1 MEGLRRKED
10 ILSSCP
16 RSALRRHVSKRF
28 DCHCRLGGLIFAADS
43 DQRLHFVAARDAAA
57 PQASRPEHVDRPG
70 RPAMSSL
77 LSLSRLI
84 DRLNER
90 VGHAFYWLVLVTVL
104 ISAANAVVR
113 KVFNYSSNGLLE
125 IQWYFFSAIFLF
137 LAGYTLLRNEHVRI
151 DVISSRLSKRAQT
164 WIDILG
170 TLFFLFP
177 MAFLLM
183 WLSWPVFTE
192 AYQRN
197 EVSTNAGGLII
208 WPARLLVPIGFF
220 LLLLQGVSELI
231 KRFAFLKGI
240 IPDPSEKH
248 VAKTAEEELAEEI
261 LRGRGERAVAEETV
275 QQAKDRP

>member
-1 MEGLRRKED
+1 
-10 ILSSCP
+10 
-16 RSALRRHVSKRF
+16 
-28 DCHCRLGGLIFAADS
+28 
-43 DQRLHFVAARDAAA
+43 
-57 PQASRPEHVDRPG
+57 
-70 RPAMSSL
+70 MSSL
-77 LSLSRLI
+77 LSLSRI
-84 DRLNER
+84 IYRLNER
-90 VGHAFYWLVLVTVL
+90 VGQTFYWLVLVTVL
-104 ISAANAVVR
+104 ISAANAIVR

-125 IQWYFFSAIFLF
+125 IQWYFFSAIFLL

-170 TLFFLFP
+170 TLFFLLP
-177 MAFLLM
+177 MAILLM
-183 WLSWPVFTE
+183 WLSWPVFVD

-208 WPARLLVPIGFF
+208 WPARLLVPVGF
-220 LLLLQGVSELI
+220 LLLVAQGVSELI
-231 KRFAFLKGI
+231 KRIAFLGGL

-261 LRGRGERAVAEETV
+261 LRERGERSLAEEIA

>member
-1 MEGLRRKED
+1 
-10 ILSSCP
+10 
-16 RSALRRHVSKRF
+16 
-28 DCHCRLGGLIFAADS
+28 
-43 DQRLHFVAARDAAA
+43 
-57 PQASRPEHVDRPG
+57 
-70 RPAMSSL
+70 MSSL

-90 VGHAFYWLVLVTVL
+90 IGQAFYWLVLVTVL
-104 ISAANAVVR
+104 ISAANAIVR

-170 TLFFLFP
+170 TLFFLLP
-177 MAFLLM
+177 MAILLM
-183 WLSWPVFTE
+183 WLSWPVFVD

-208 WPARLLVPIGFF
+208 WPARLLVPVGFF
-220 LLLLQGVSELI
+220 LLVAQGISELI
-231 KRFAFLKGI
+231 KRIAFLNGL

-261 LRGRGERAVAEETV
+261 LRERGERSLAEEMLK
-275 QQAKDRP
+275 QAKDRP

>member
-1 MEGLRRKED
+1 
-10 ILSSCP
+10 
-16 RSALRRHVSKRF
+16 V
-28 DCHCRLGGLIFAADS
+28 
-43 DQRLHFVAARDAAA
+43 
-57 PQASRPEHVDRPG
+57 
-70 RPAMSSL
+70 SSL
-77 LSLSRLI
+77 LSLSRII

-90 VGHAFYWLVLVTVL
+90 VGQAFYWLVLVTVL
-104 ISAANAVVR
+104 ISAANAIVR

-170 TLFFLFP
+170 TLFFLLP
-177 MAFLLM
+177 MAILLM
-183 WLSWPVFTE
+183 WLSWPVFVD

-208 WPARLLVPIGFF
+208 WPARLLVPVGFF
-220 LLLLQGVSELI
+220 LLVAQGLSELI
-231 KRFAFLKGI
+231 KRIAFLRGL

-248 VAKTAEEELAEEI
+248 IAKTAEEQLAEEI
-261 LRGRGERAVAEETV
+261 LRERGERALAEEMV
-275 QQAKDRP
+275 QQAKNRP

>member
-1 MEGLRRKED
+1 
-10 ILSSCP
+10 
-16 RSALRRHVSKRF
+16 
-28 DCHCRLGGLIFAADS
+28 
-43 DQRLHFVAARDAAA
+43 
-57 PQASRPEHVDRPG
+57 
-70 RPAMSSL
+70 MSSL

-104 ISAANAVVR
+104 ISAANAIVR

-170 TLFFLFP
+170 TLFFLLP
-177 MAFLLM
+177 MAILLM
-183 WLSWPVFTE
+183 WLSWPVFVD

-208 WPARLLVPIGFF
+208 WPARLLVPTGF
-220 LLLLQGVSELI
+220 LLLVLQGLSELI
-231 KRFAFLKGI
+231 KRIAFLNGL

-261 LRGRGERAVAEETV
+261 LRERGERSLAEEMV
-275 QQAKDRP
+275 KQAKDRP